1 MLRHYASFLMYIKND
16 ADASNYYMDLAND
29 LEESEARKRREESMA
44 TSKVESVKLSRSD
57 LVTNSVSR
65 MRKVI

>member
-1 MLRHYASFLMYIKND
+1 MYIKND